1 MIARSYMSLIGRL
14 LLGLIFV
21 MSGFQKVA
29 DPGGTQVFMQA
40 MGITWATTLFYLG
53 AIAIELVGG
62 VSLLLGL
69 WSRMGAVLLIFFM
82 IPTTLIFHA
91 NFGDPNQAIH
101 FMKNL
106 AMIGG
111 LLYVYVY
118 GPGDRSI
125 DAGVQQYSMTSPDH
139 AAMKKVVNQ

>member
-1 MIARSYMSLIGRL
+1 MIDRSYISLIGRL

-29 DPGGTQVFMQA
+29 DPGGTQVYMQA

-62 VSLLLGL
+62 VSLVLGL
-69 WSRMGAVLLIFFM
+69 WSRIGAVLLVLFM
-82 IPTTLIFHA
+82 IPTTWIFHS
-91 NFGDPNQAIH
+91 NFGDPNQTIH

-106 AMIGG
+106 AMVGG

-118 GPGDRSI
+118 GPGNLSI
-125 DAGVQQYSMTSPDH
+125 DAGVQRTVTTADR
-139 AAMKKVVNQ
+139 AAMKQVVNQ

>member
-1 MIARSYMSLIGRL
+1 MIDRSYINLIGRL

-53 AIAIELVGG
+53 AIAIELIGG
-62 VSLLLGL
+62 VSLVLGL
-69 WSRMGAVLLIFFM
+69 WSRFGAVLLVFFM
-82 IPTTLIFHA
+82 IPTTWIFHS
-91 NFGDPNQAIH
+91 NFGDPSQTIH
-101 FMKNL
+101 FLKNL

-125 DAGVQQYSMTSPDH
+125 DAGVQHAMTTTDP

>member
-1 MIARSYMSLIGRL
+1 MIHPSYISLIGRL

-40 MGITWATTLFYLG
+40 MGITWGTILFYLG

-69 WSRMGAVLLIFFM
+69 WSRIGAFLLVLFM
-82 IPTTLIFHA
+82 IPTTWIFHS
-91 NFGDPNQAIH
+91 NFGDPNQTIH

-106 AMIGG
+106 AMVGG

-118 GPGDRSI
+118 GPGNLSI
-125 DAGVQQYSMTSPDH
+125 DAGMQPAITTTDL
-139 AAMKKVVNQ
+139 AAMNKVVNQ

>member
-1 MIARSYMSLIGRL
+1 MIDPSYISLIGRL
-14 LLGLIFV
+14 LLGIIFV

-29 DPGGTQVFMQA
+29 DPGGTQVFMQS
-40 MGITWATTLFYLG
+40 MGITWATTMFYLG
-53 AIAIELVGG
+53 AIVIELVGG
-62 VSLLLGL
+62 ASLVLGL
-69 WSRMGAVLLIFFM
+69 WSRFGAVLLVLFM

-118 GPGDRSI
+118 GPGERSM
-125 DAGVQQYSMTSPDH
+125 DAGVQRTVTTVDQAVSKRM
-139 AAMKKVVNQ
+139 VNQ

>member
-1 MIARSYMSLIGRL
+1 MIDRSYISLVGRL

-40 MGITWATTLFYLG
+40 MGITWATTLFYFG
-53 AIAIELVGG
+53 AIAVELVGG

-69 WSRMGAVLLIFFM
+69 WSHSGAILLILFM
-82 IPTTLIFHA
+82 IPTTLIFHTH
-91 NFGDPNQAIH
+91 FEDPNQMIH

-111 LLYVYVY
+111 LLYVYAY

-125 DAGVQQYSMTSPDH
+125 DAGVQRSMTTPDH